1 MSFERIKRFS
11 FFPVLALLALTAYF
25 VLPPPQVASAA
36 NARATMFTEAVAD
49 PASQADGVSVAN
61 SIAAEGAVLGDFCVG
76 SISVSAA
83 GMIVACSVIS
93 ANTAQLVLQNET
105 AGAVDLAAYTA
116 RVVVFKANQ
125 F

>member
-1 MSFERIKRFS
+1 MSFERIKRFA
-11 FFPVLALLALTAYF
+11 FVYLALLAAGVYF

-49 PASQADGVSVAN
+49 PASQADGATVAN

-76 SISVSAA
+76 SISVSTA
-83 GMIVACSVIS
+83 GMLVSCAIIS